1 MLSCV
6 WFFAT
11 PWTAAPQVLLSM
23 GFPRQEY
30 WSGLPF
36 PSPGDFPN
44 AGIEPTS
51 PALAGGFFTTE
62 LPGKP
67 KKKYSLRGVTQ
78 HTFIPGMWYSKQ
90 DSASAGT
97 RMNLAPVQS
106 PSRLCV
112 QPSWGV
118 GGTAERR
125 RGWCEDTGWAW
136 PLPHTLPHAGPAEG
150 GRDWGRNRSHVGR
163 LI

>member
-1 MLSCV
+1 MVMQGEGSLRDSMETLHP
-6 WFFAT
+6 FPT
-11 PWTAAPQVLLSM
+11 PYPVFSFHLAVPELRCCLVTKLYSTLFRPPWSIALQVPLSM

-112 QPSWGV
+112 QPS
-118 GGTAERR
+118 
-125 RGWCEDTGWAW
+125 
-136 PLPHTLPHAGPAEG
+136 
-150 GRDWGRNRSHVGR
+150 
-163 LI
+163 